1 MTQLNLIA
9 RARHPVL
16 VFVLSLVLLGCGSG
30 GNSGSSSGCSPD
42 GIPELQGLWIQQNG
56 CSCSVADQR
65 NERPTRCF
73 FYIEGS
79 KAVSGYLKATPDYSR
94 CDSTNYASTLTQGQV
109 DRIVA
114 EARQYELDSAK
125 VATDF
130 AAAAGTF
137 FCRGPRT
144 ATLNGERV
152 PATGL
157 DYRASGTAA
166 SSGRS
171 LVCSAFW
178 RDGPIL
184 YLGKGQAGVPQD
196 QNDEA
201 RCDAQRYTELEPYF
215 QPD

>member
-9 RARHPVL
+9 RARHL
-16 VFVLSLVLLGCGSG
+16 IFVLSLVLLGCGSG

-56 CSCSVADQR
+56 CSCSLGDR
-65 NERPTRCF
+65 PNERPTRCF

-94 CDSTNYASTLTQGQV
+94 CDSANYASTLTQGQV
-109 DRIVA
+109 DTIVA
-114 EARQYELDSAK
+114 EARLYELDSASL
-125 VATDF
+125 ATHF

-157 DYRASGTAA
+157 DYRAGGQAA
-166 SSGRS
+166 DLGRS
-171 LVCSAFW
+171 LVCSVF
-178 RDGPIL
+178 RREGPLL

-215 QPD
+215 QPN